1 MGVTGSNPCTT
12 GVCTCPPRPRPPPLL
27 SARQPSIVILRL
39 APLSLCAAVGAG
51 GQRAMSLVWFRGE
64 WGHCCSDTACLQTTG
79 RWGFLHVQRS
89 ACALLHKPSSHRLTR
104 DTGVSTVKAHAT
116 APAPLSVPG

>member
-39 APLSLCAAVGAG
+39 APLSLCSARCGGCRWPACDVTRVVPRRVGP
-51 GQRAMSLVWFRGE
+51 
-64 WGHCCSDTACLQTTG
+64 
-79 RWGFLHVQRS
+79 
-89 ACALLHKPSSHRLTR
+89 LL
-104 DTGVSTVKAHAT
+104 
-116 APAPLSVPG
+116 

>member
-64 WGHCCSDTACLQTTG
+64 WGHCCSDTASRPRGDGGST
-79 RWGFLHVQRS
+79 
-89 ACALLHKPSSHRLTR
+89 CAALRVCTAAQAELA
-104 DTGVSTVKAHAT
+104 STHA
-116 APAPLSVPG
+116 